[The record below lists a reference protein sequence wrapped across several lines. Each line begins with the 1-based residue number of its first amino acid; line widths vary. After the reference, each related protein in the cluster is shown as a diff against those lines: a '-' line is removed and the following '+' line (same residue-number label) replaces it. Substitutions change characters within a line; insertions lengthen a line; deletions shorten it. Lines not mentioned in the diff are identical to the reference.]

1 MYGSVVWDNCGNMAK
16 QSVLK
21 LQKRA
26 ARIILNADRKT
37 SSVTVFNTLNWLPS
51 YKESLIKR
59 SVLVYKR
66 VKDGYSVPRYIR
78 EILVRNCDV
87 HSRGT
92 RYNNFNLVSHR
103 YKRETEGGYT
113 FAVKTAKQWNA
124 LKIVLRSQASVG
136 CFKRAFYKDLLDK
149 QKAVML
155 L

>member
-1 MYGSVVWDNCGNMAK
+1 MAK

-26 ARIILNADRKT
+26 ARIILNADRK
-37 SSVTVFNTLNWLPS
+37 SFSVTLLNRLNWLPF

-59 SVLVYKR
+59 NVLVYKR

-78 EILVRNCDV
+78 EILLVRNCDV
-87 HSRGT
+87 HGRGT
-92 RYNNFNLVSHR
+92 RYNYNFNLVTYK
-103 YKRETEGGYT
+103 YKRETEGGRT

-124 LKIVLRSQASVG
+124 LKVALRSQTSVG
-136 CFKRAFYKDLLDK
+136 CFKRAFFKDHLDE

-155 L
+155 

>member
-26 ARIILNADRKT
+26 ARIILNADRK
-37 SSVTVFNTLNWLPS
+37 SSSITLFNTLNWLHF

-78 EILVRNCDV
+78 EVLVRICDV

-92 RYNNFNLVSHR
+92 RNFNLVTYR
-103 YKRETEGGYT
+103 YKRETEGGRT
-113 FAVKTAKQWNA
+113 LAVKTAKQWNA
-124 LKIVLRSQASVG
+124 LKIALRSQASVG
-136 CFKRAFYKDLLDK
+136 CFKRAFYKDLFNE